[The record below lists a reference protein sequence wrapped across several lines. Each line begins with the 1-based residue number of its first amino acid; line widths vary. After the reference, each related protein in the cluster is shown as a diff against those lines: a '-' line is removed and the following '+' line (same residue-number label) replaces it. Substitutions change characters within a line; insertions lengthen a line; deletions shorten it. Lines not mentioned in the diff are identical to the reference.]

1 MRTAGSARQGAQGEG
16 RLPRSACFR
25 SSVPH
30 QRHHT
35 GLAVQSLHFF
45 LVDSE
50 HLSLSRD
57 GEGFLMQLSLAGQRR
72 QFQAYF
78 RSTDISVWQNLL
90 SSMMRVP
97 PESEFVLSLQ
107 K

>member
-1 MRTAGSARQGAQGEG
+1 MAGSAQQGARGEG
-16 RLPRSACFR
+16 RLPRPACFR
-25 SSVPH
+25 SSVQH

-35 GLAVQSLHFF
+35 GLAVQSLHVF

-50 HLSLSRD
+50 RLRLSRD

-78 RSTDISVWQNLL
+78 RSTDISAWQNLL
-90 SSMMRVP
+90 FSMMRVP